1 MGVVA
6 DRPLRIV
13 VVGDEL
19 VSGAG
24 DPKGLGWVG
33 RVAART
39 LAPVAPMFLTLP
51 VPGEGTA
58 GLGARWEAEAAR
70 LVSAGARLVRR
81 DAMDGDDYGWI
92 VMADPEGNL
101 FCVSSRGRQTRGP
114 ADSTTLAPG

>member
-1 MGVVA
+1 MVMGVA

-19 VSGAG
+19 AAGAG

-39 LAPVAPMFLTLP
+39 VPPVAAMFLTLP
-51 VPGEGTA
+51 VPGESSG

-70 LVSAGARLVRR
+70 RWVPEADNRLVVALGRA
-81 DAMDGDDYGWI
+81 DVAI
-92 VMADPEGNL
+92 VAFD
-101 FCVSSRGRQTRGP
+101 Q
-114 ADSTTLAPG
+114 